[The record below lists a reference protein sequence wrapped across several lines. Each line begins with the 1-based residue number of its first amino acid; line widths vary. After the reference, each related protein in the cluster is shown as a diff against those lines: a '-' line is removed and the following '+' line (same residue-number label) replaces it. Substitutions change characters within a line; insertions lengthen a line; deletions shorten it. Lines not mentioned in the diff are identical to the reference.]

1 MKSFFSSESVTCGHP
16 DKIADQISDSIL
28 DALLTKDPKS
38 RCAIETTVESG
49 LCRVFGEV
57 TTSASIN
64 YEEVIRNTIR
74 EIGYT
79 DPKLGFY
86 DGSKIEVTLHCQ
98 SPDIALGVDKDGAG
112 DQGMMFGFATNE
124 TESLMPL
131 ALSLARKL
139 TLCLTEYRTNNK
151 LSYLKPDGKSQIT
164 VEYENG
170 KVKRIDTVVLSTQHS
185 EDVDITTLREDI
197 KSSLIK
203 EVLPASLLDENT
215 KYFINPTGRFILG
228 GPSADTGLT
237 GRKIIVDTY
246 GGYAHHGGGAFS
258 GKDGTKVDR
267 SASYAARRI
276 AKTLVAST
284 LFDKVEVQLAY
295 AIGVKDPVS
304 IFVNTFGKKCDEEKL
319 VYFIRD
325 NFDLTPQG
333 IIRELELTKPIFKNT
348 ARYGHFGN
356 FSYPWEKVN
365 EEIVEKLKQKFL

>member
-28 DALLTKDPKS
+28 DALLQEDPKS

-57 TTSASIN
+57 TTTAQIN

-86 DGSKIEVTLHCQ
+86 DGSKIEVALHRQ

-124 TESLMPL
+124 TVSLMPL

-139 TLCLTEYRTNNK
+139 TTSLTDYRTSNK

-170 KVKRIDTVVLSTQHS
+170 RIKRIDTVVLSTQHS
-185 EDVDITTLREDI
+185 EDVDISTLREDI

-203 EVLPASLLDENT
+203 EVLPSSLLDENT

-267 SASYAARRI
+267 SASYAARKI
-276 AKTLVAST
+276 AKTLVSSS
-284 LFDKVEVQLAY
+284 LFEKVEVQLAY

-319 VYFIRD
+319 VSFIRN

-348 ARYGHFGN
+348 ARYGHFGD

-365 EEIVEKLKQKFL
+365 EETVEKLKRNFL

>member
-86 DGSKIEVTLHCQ
+86 DGSKIEVTLHRQ

-139 TLCLTEYRTNNK
+139 TLCLTEYRTSNK

-170 KVKRIDTVVLSTQHS
+170 RVKRIDTVVLSTQHS

-295 AIGVKDPVS
+295 AIGIKDPVS

-319 VYFIRD
+319 VSFIRD